1 MRGPPN
7 SENAVKK
14 PKVKPARKSAAAASG
29 KRERAPARYTVY
41 IGVKLDPPLVE
52 RIDAGAAR
60 ARVSRAEFIRNTL
73 NEALS

>member
-29 KRERAPARYTVY
+29 KRAPARYTVY